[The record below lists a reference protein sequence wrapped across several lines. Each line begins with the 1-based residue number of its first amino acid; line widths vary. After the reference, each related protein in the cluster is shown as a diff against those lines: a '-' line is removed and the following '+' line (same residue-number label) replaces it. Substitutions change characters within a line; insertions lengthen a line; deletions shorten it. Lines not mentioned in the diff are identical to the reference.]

1 VRSLNF
7 FQGMALVSAGGDV
20 SPQDFGGFCASLL
33 RAGGNEM
40 PDIPV

>member
-1 VRSLNF
+1 
-7 FQGMALVSAGGDV
+7 MALVSAGGDV

-33 RAGGNEM
+33 HAGGNEM